1 MEPTTRNIRNEAS
14 SLRNDA
20 SNLAE
25 NAVDKAKNLAS
36 GGLSQ
41 FQDRAEDVY
50 HDLQK
55 RAREGMD
62 VSEDII
68 KSHPFYAVLGACA
81 VGFICG
87 ALIGRRR

>member
-14 SLRNDA
+14 SLADTA
-20 SNLAE
+20 A
-25 NAVDKAKNLAS
+25 DKARSLAN

-62 VSEDII
+62 VSEDLI

-87 ALIGRRR
+87 SLIGRRR